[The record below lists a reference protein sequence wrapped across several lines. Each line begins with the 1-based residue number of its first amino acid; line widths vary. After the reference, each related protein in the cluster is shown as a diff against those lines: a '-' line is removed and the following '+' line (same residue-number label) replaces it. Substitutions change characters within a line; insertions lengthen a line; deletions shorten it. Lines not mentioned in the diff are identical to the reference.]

1 MMMMTKCTLV
11 FCFFFQGAALR
22 LPASGS
28 EDATPK
34 ILFTVRTSPKLRYS
48 SLLNA
53 QMKTWMSDLSPEEL
67 LIVGTNAPKGME
79 ARAQWIN
86 ASECIDTHQGGPC
99 KEMMQLAF
107 ASTLDI
113 DWLWVL
119 NDDHYAIKDAVQYKV
134 RGYDPDV
141 PQILGIPACRT
152 ENCKIGMCGG
162 GGELI
167 SRGALK
173 LMLENGEKSFKA
185 EYEQTVPKCNMW
197 GDISTSTVA
206 KNHGVQLNTIR
217 GVYGWRK
224 NSSDIQNIID
234 RGVNME
240 TSPLLFHYVS
250 IVQMEEI
257 HSLVKQHK
265 EQIAKPDLLKDQS
278 SAFTKA
284 WQDAY
289 DAEAATYVADQNSRR
304 YALVEET
311 TIHKS

>member
-1 MMMMTKCTLV
+1 MMTKCTLV
-11 FCFFFQGAALR
+11 LYFIFPGAALR

-34 ILFTVRTSPKLRYS
+34 ILFGVRTSPKPLYS
-48 SLLNA
+48 QRLNA

-67 LIVGTNAPKGME
+67 VIVGTDAPKGME

-86 ASECIDTHQGGPC
+86 ASACIDTHQGGPC
-99 KEMMQLAF
+99 KEMINLAF
-107 ASTLDI
+107 ASDLDI

-119 NDDHYAIKDAVQYKV
+119 NDDHYAIKDAVQYAV

-141 PQILGIPACRT
+141 PQILGTPGCATKQCS
-152 ENCKIGMCGG
+152 GMCGG

-173 LMLENGEKSFKA
+173 HMLENGEKSFKA
-185 EYEQTVPKCNMW
+185 EYEQTVPKCDMW

-206 KNHGVQLNTIR
+206 KHHGVELKSIR
-217 GVYGWRK
+217 GVYGWHK
-224 NSSDIQNIID
+224 ESKEIQKIID
-234 RGVNME
+234 QGVNME

-250 IVQMEEI
+250 IDQMEQI
-257 HSLVKQHK
+257 YSLVKQHK
-265 EQIAKPDLLKDQS
+265 KQSPKPYLLKAES

-284 WQDAY
+284 WQNAY
-289 DAEAATYVADQNSRR
+289 DAEAATYVADQNSGR
-304 YALVEET
+304 YSKV
-311 TIHKS
+311 S